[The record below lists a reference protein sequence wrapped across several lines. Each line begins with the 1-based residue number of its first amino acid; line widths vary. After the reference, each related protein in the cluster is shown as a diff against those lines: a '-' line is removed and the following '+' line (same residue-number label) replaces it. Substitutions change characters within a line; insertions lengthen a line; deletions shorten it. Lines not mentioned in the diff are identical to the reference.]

1 MGSVSLIGNSVAA
14 LTVPGFTI
22 PGISIP
28 WLTIP
33 WLTAR
38 ETAALI
44 VVVASLFF
52 FRVFRDRCLLVW
64 GAGWVAYGAFL
75 WVARAME
82 AHAASK
88 ALMAFAQADFVLAMG
103 LFAAAALMSAQAR
116 RALTALVAISWVL
129 MVFAAMRPLY
139 FPDSLYVVDSRTL
152 ALGLDVACRLLAAGA
167 VVELFRYRF
176 GRIGM
181 GSLLFGAGL
190 LTLNLNWPSFTSHIP
205 SEGYLLA
212 EVLFGSSML
221 LIVLDDSRL
230 RTRRLAVLNELT
242 VTIARGQNHAP
253 MMQTALEKLRAIA
266 GAKAAWF
273 QLMEGDHLV
282 PTQHTGLSA
291 EFLRD
296 IGQTANAE
304 TQAQVLQENRAVVV
318 KPSDMSGLE
327 REQLAKHGIQ
337 HVVLL
342 PVQGK
347 RAVIG
352 MLSFGC
358 SGSRSHTREEL
369 EFLETAAQALGIA
382 VENLRLLEQVLR
394 SQRQWM
400 NTFDSIQ
407 DLILAHD
414 ADFRILKTNQA
425 LLQRLGKAPADVLGN
440 LCKEVLPQRRSW
452 SGCPYC
458 ERGLGL
464 TEGLDLCFGGQS
476 VVSTS
481 SYAEQGSQQKGTIHV
496 VHDTTERQVAEEK
509 YRMLFEQAQE
519 GVFVATPEGSLL
531 DCNDAFVTM
540 LGYSNRDEL
549 MALDV
554 NSVLNAVPEER
565 EAFRREIE
573 AHNYVRNFEIT
584 VRRKDGTLLVVAQS
598 CFATRDAGGRI
609 ERYQGFVLDIT
620 EKKRSED
627 EMRRR
632 NRELNALNAMAVIA
646 TQSFDLDEIL
656 NLTLRQVV
664 SLFGAETGSVYLAA
678 EPEGTYRRRAGWG
691 PRSEARVRMA
701 EVVFSEGLGDLV
713 MRSRA
718 EVVTQDFMPHL
729 PPAVVEFVCADRLPY
744 WIWVVLWS
752 KDKPIGIMGI
762 ASKEDRHYS
771 SNDENLLVAIS
782 RQLATT
788 IEKVQLYEETCR
800 AYEDLRRTQEQLLQS
815 EKMSAVGQ
823 LISGVAHELNNP
835 LTAILGYAQ
844 LLEGAGLDTRS
855 ADYVRKLFKQAQ
867 RTHRVVQNLLSFARQ
882 RKPQKQEVDLRKV
895 LEESLTLREYDL
907 RVNNV
912 SLERDIPDDVP
923 SVVAD
928 PHQLEQVFLNIVN
941 NALDA
946 MVEGNGSGVLK
957 VRVFRKDAYV
967 CVEFDD
973 SGPGIKDPSRIF
985 DPFYTTKSVGKGT
998 GLGLSICYGIVKEH
1012 GGEIVAR
1019 NREEGGATIEVRL
1032 LASEKAALPEAVAPT
1047 RRESVLRGRV
1057 LLVEDEEAVMEF
1069 ERDVLV
1075 GAGADVTTSMSV
1087 EDTKERLLNGSF
1099 DVIVMNG
1106 RMPGGCSAQEMYDW
1120 IAKNRPGLEKGL
1132 LLTFSTMTDAPT
1144 RSFLQEHGVPSL
1156 AKPFEVADLI
1166 SQVRALSQREG
1177 KPDTK
1182 TTTDKKEEKAYTAGA
1197 GT

>member
-1 MGSVSLIGNSVAA
+1 MGLAGLFGNSVGV
-14 LTVPGFTI
+14 LTV
-22 PGISIP
+22 
-28 WLTIP
+28 P

-44 VVVASLFF
+44 VVVVSLLF
-52 FRVFRDRCLLVW
+52 FRVFRERCLLAW
-64 GAGWVAYGAFL
+64 GASWVAYGAFL
-75 WVARAME
+75 WVAGAGE
-82 AHAASK
+82 LHAASK
-88 ALMAFAQADFVLAMG
+88 SMAAFAQADFVLAMG

-116 RALTALVAISWVL
+116 RALTVLLAVSWVM
-129 MVFAAMRPLY
+129 MVCAAMRPLY
-139 FPDSLYVVDSRTL
+139 FPDSKALG
-152 ALGLDVACRLLAAGA
+152 LGLDVACRLIAVGAA
-167 VVELFRYRF
+167 VELLRYRF
-176 GRIGM
+176 GRIGL
-181 GSLLFGAGL
+181 GPFLFGAGL
-190 LTLNLNWPSFTSHIP
+190 LTLNLNWPPFTSRIP

-212 EVLFGSSML
+212 EVLFGSSIL
-221 LIVLDDSRL
+221 LVVLDDARL
-230 RTRRLAVLNELT
+230 RTRRLAMLNEMAA
-242 VTIARGQNHAP
+242 TIARSQNHGP
-253 MMQTALEKLRAIA
+253 MMQTALEKLRSVV

-273 QLMEGDHLV
+273 QLMDGDHLV
-282 PTQHTGLSA
+282 PTQHVSLSP
-291 EFLRD
+291 EILRAV
-296 IGQTANAE
+296 GQAGTDE
-304 TQAQVLQENRAVVV
+304 TQARVLHDNRAAVI
-318 KPSDMSGLE
+318 KLSE
-327 REQLAKHGIQ
+327 RSEPERGQLRKRGI
-337 HVVLL
+337 HHLVLL

-347 RAVIG
+347 KSVIG
-352 MLSFGC
+352 MLSLGC
-358 SGSRSHTREEL
+358 SGSRHHTREEL
-369 EFLETAAQALGIA
+369 EFLETVAQTLGIA

-425 LLQRLGKAPADVLGN
+425 LLQRLEKAPADVLGN
-440 LCKEVLPQRRSW
+440 LCEEVLPQKRAW

-458 ERGLGL
+458 ERGSGL
-464 TEGLDLCFGGQS
+464 TEGMDPCFGGQS

-481 SYAEQGSQQKGTIHV
+481 SYAEQGGQQKGTIHV
-496 VHDTTERQVAEEK
+496 MHDTTARQAAEEK

-519 GVFVATPEGSLL
+519 GVFVATLDGELL

-540 LGYSNRDEL
+540 LGYSSRDEL
-549 MALDV
+549 MALDMG
-554 NSVLNAVPEER
+554 SVLHAVPEER
-565 EAFRREIE
+565 EAFRKEIE

-584 VRRKDGTLLVVAQS
+584 VRRKDGTLLTVAQS
-598 CFATRDAGGRI
+598 CFATRDPGGYI

-656 NLTLRQVV
+656 NLTLRQVI

-678 EPEGTYRRRAGWG
+678 EPDGTYRRRAGWG

-701 EVVFSEGLGDLV
+701 EVVFPEGLGDLV

-729 PPAVVEFVCADRLPY
+729 PPAVVEFVCADRFPY

-844 LLEGAGLDTRS
+844 LLEGAGLDHRS

-907 RVNNV
+907 KVNNV
-912 SLERDIPDDVP
+912 TLEREIPEDVP

-946 MVEGNGSGVLK
+946 MAEGSNSGVLK
-957 VRVFRKDAYV
+957 VRVFKKDAFV
-967 CVEFDD
+967 CVEFHD

-1032 LASEKAALPEAVAPT
+1032 LASEKPALPEAVVST
-1047 RRESVLRGRV
+1047 RRESVLVGRV
-1057 LLVEDEEAVMEF
+1057 LLVEDEEAVLEF

-1075 GAGADVTTSMSV
+1075 GAGAEVTASLSV
-1087 EDTKERLLNGSF
+1087 EDMQQRLRSGAF

-1106 RMPGGCSAQEMYDW
+1106 RMPGGCSAREIYEW
-1120 IAKNRPGLEKGL
+1120 IATNRPGLEKGL
-1132 LLTFSTMTDAPT
+1132 LLTFSTVTDQQT
-1144 RSFLQEHGVPSL
+1144 RSFLQEHAVPSL

-1177 KPDTK
+1177 KPAMKTK
-1182 TTTDKKEEKAYTAGA
+1182 EKDEEKTAVASAGA
-1197 GT
+1197 

>member
-1 MGSVSLIGNSVAA
+1 MHPAGIFGNSV
-14 LTVPGFTI
+14 GM
-22 PGISIP
+22 
-28 WLTIP
+28 LTIP
-33 WLTAR
+33 RLAVPWLAVHWLTAR

-44 VVVASLFF
+44 VVVASLSF
-52 FRVFRDRCLLVW
+52 FRVFREHCLLAW
-64 GAGWVAYGAFL
+64 AAAWVAYGSFL
-75 WVARAME
+75 GVAGSSDL
-82 AHAASK
+82 HAASK
-88 ALMAFAQADFVLAMG
+88 PMLAFAQADFVLAMA
-103 LFAAAALMSAQAR
+103 LFAAAALISAQAR
-116 RALTALVAISWVL
+116 RLLTVLVAISWVL
-129 MVFAAMRPLY
+129 MVCAAMQPLY
-139 FPDSLYVVDSRTL
+139 LPDAKSFGY
-152 ALGLDVACRLLAAGA
+152 ALEIACRLIAVGAA
-167 VVELFRYRF
+167 VELFRYRF
-176 GRIGM
+176 GRIGL
-181 GSLLFGAGL
+181 GPILFVAGV
-190 LTLNLNWPSFTSHIP
+190 LTLNLHWFRFTSHIP
-205 SEGYLLA
+205 NEGYLLA
-212 EVLFGSSML
+212 EVLFGASIL
-221 LIVLDDSRL
+221 LVVLDDSKI
-230 RTRRLAVLNELT
+230 RTRRLALLNELT

-253 MMQTALEKLRAIA
+253 MMQTALEKLKGVV

-273 QLMEGDHLV
+273 QLMEGAVLI
-282 PTQHTGLSA
+282 PTQHSGLSP
-291 EFLRD
+291 EFLRSL
-296 IGQTANAE
+296 GQSGPDE
-304 TQAQVLQENRAVVV
+304 TQTKILQESRAAVV
-318 KPSDMSGLE
+318 KLPSLSEPQRIL
-327 REQLAKHGIQ
+327 LKKNGIYQ
-337 HVVLL
+337 VILL
-342 PVQGK
+342 PVEGK
-347 RAVIG
+347 KSVIG
-352 MLSFGC
+352 MVSLGC
-358 SGSRSHTREEL
+358 SRSRSHTREEL
-369 EFLETAAQALGIA
+369 DFLETAAQTLGIA
-382 VENLRLLEQVLR
+382 IENLRLLEQVLR

-425 LLQRLGKAPADVLGN
+425 LLQRLELAPADVLGHA
-440 LCKEVLPQRRSW
+440 CDEVLPQMRSW

-458 ERGLGL
+458 ERGSGL
-464 TEGLDLCFGGQS
+464 TEGMDPCFGGQS

-481 SYAEQGSQQKGTIHV
+481 SYAEQGTQQKGVIHV
-496 VHDTTERQVAEEK
+496 VHDTTQRQVAEEK

-519 GVFVATPEGSLL
+519 GVFVATPDGELL

-540 LGYSNRDEL
+540 LGYSSRDEL
-549 MALDV
+549 MALDMG
-554 NSVLNAVPEER
+554 SVLHAVPEER
-565 EAFRREIE
+565 ETFRKEIE
-573 AHNYVRNFEIT
+573 AHNYVRNFENTI
-584 VRRKDGTLLVVAQS
+584 RCKDGTHRAVAQS
-598 CFATRDAGGRI
+598 CFATRNAAGHI
-609 ERYQGFVLDIT
+609 ERYQGFVLDVT

-656 NLTLRQVV
+656 NLTLRQVI

-701 EVVFSEGLGDLV
+701 EVVFPDGLGDLV

-844 LLEGAGLDTRS
+844 LLDGAGLDHQS

-882 RKPQKQEVDLRKV
+882 RKPQKQQVDLRKV

-907 RVNNV
+907 KVNNV
-912 SLERDIPDDVP
+912 SLEREIPDDLP

-928 PHQLEQVFLNIVN
+928 PHQLEQVFLNIIN

-946 MVEGNGSGVLK
+946 MVESSGSGRLK

-985 DPFYTTKSVGKGT
+985 DPFYTTKQVGKGT

-1032 LASEKAALPEAVAPT
+1032 LASEKPALPETTSST
-1047 RRESVLRGRV
+1047 RRESVLAGRV
-1057 LLVEDEEAVMEF
+1057 LLVEDEEAVLEF

-1075 GAGADVTTSMSV
+1075 GAGAEVVTSMSI
-1087 EDTKERLLNGSF
+1087 EDTQQRLRTSSF

-1106 RMPGGCSAQEMYDW
+1106 RMPGGHSAIEIYEW
-1120 IAKNRPGLEKGL
+1120 IAKHCPGLEKGL
-1132 LLTFSTMTDAPT
+1132 LLTFSSVTDQQT
-1144 RSFLQEHGVPSL
+1144 RSFLQEKTVPSL

-1166 SQVRALSQREG
+1166 SQVRMLSQRES
-1177 KPDTK
+1177 KPGTTIK
-1182 TTTDKKEEKAYTAGA
+1182 TNDKNEEKAAVTGA
-1197 GT
+1197 GS

>member
-1 MGSVSLIGNSVAA
+1 MDPAGIFGNSVGMLA
-14 LTVPGFTI
+14 V
-22 PGISIP
+22 
-28 WLTIP
+28 P

-38 ETAALI
+38 ETSALI
-44 VVVASLFF
+44 VVAVSLLF
-52 FRVFRDRCLLVW
+52 FRVFRERCLLVW

-75 WVARAME
+75 WMTGTGE
-82 AHAASK
+82 SHAALK
-88 ALMAFAQADFVLAMG
+88 TTAAAAFAPTGFVLAMG
-103 LFAAAALMSAQAR
+103 LFAAAALISAHAK
-116 RALTALVAISWVL
+116 RALTVLVAVAWVL
-129 MVFAAMRPLY
+129 MVCAIMRPFY
-139 FPDSLYVVDSRTL
+139 FPDSKT
-152 ALGLDVACRLLAAGA
+152 LGLGVEVACRLMAAA
-167 VVELFRYRF
+167 AAVELLRYRF
-176 GRIGM
+176 GRIGL
-181 GSLLFGAGL
+181 GPFLFGAGL
-190 LTLNLNWPSFTSHIP
+190 VTLNLHWPRFTSHIP
-205 SEGYLLA
+205 GEAYLLA
-212 EVLFGSSML
+212 EVLFATSIL
-221 LIVLDDSRL
+221 LVVLDDARL
-230 RTRRLAVLNELT
+230 RMRQLAVLNELA

-253 MMQTALEKLRAIA
+253 MMQAALQKLKAVV

-273 QLMEGDHLV
+273 QSMEGDQLT
-282 PTQHTGLSA
+282 PTQQVGLSP
-291 EFLRD
+291 EFLRA
-296 IGQTANAE
+296 IGPLGADKATAE
-304 TQAQVLQENRAVVV
+304 TQARVLQNMLQNNDNRAVVL
-318 KPSDMSGLE
+318 KRSEITEPE
-327 REQLAKHGIQ
+327 RDQLFKYGIH

-342 PVQGK
+342 PVPGK
-347 RAVIG
+347 KSVIG
-352 MLSFGC
+352 LLSLGC
-358 SGSRSHTREEL
+358 SGGRGHTREEL
-369 EFLETAAQALGIA
+369 DFLETAAQTLGIA
-382 VENLRLLEQVLR
+382 AENLRLLEQVLR

-425 LLQRLGKAPADVLGN
+425 LLQRLERAPADVLGKR
-440 LCKEVLPQRRSW
+440 CEDVLPQMRDW

-458 ERGLGL
+458 ERSSGL
-464 TEGLDLCFGGQS
+464 TEGLDPCFGGQS

-496 VHDTTERQVAEEK
+496 VHDTTARQVAEEK

-519 GVFVATPEGSLL
+519 GVFVATPDGALL

-540 LGYSNRDEL
+540 LGYGSRDEL

-554 NSVLNAVPEER
+554 RSVLHAVPEEG
-565 EAFRREIE
+565 EAFCKEIE

-584 VRRKDGTLLVVAQS
+584 VRRKDGMLLAVAQS
-598 CFATRDAGGRI
+598 CFATRGADGRI
-609 ERYQGFVLDIT
+609 ECYQGFMLDIT

-656 NLTLRQVV
+656 NLTLRQVI
-664 SLFGAETGSVYLAA
+664 SLFGAETGSVYLAMEA
-678 EPEGTYRRRAGWG
+678 DGAYRRRAGWG

-701 EVVFSEGLGDLV
+701 EVVFPEGLGDLV
-713 MRSRA
+713 MRSRT
-718 EVVTQDFMPHL
+718 EVVTQDFLPHL
-729 PPAVVEFVCADRLPY
+729 PPALVEFVCADRLPY

-752 KDKPIGIMGI
+752 KEKPLGIMGI

-771 SNDENLLVAIS
+771 TNDENLLVAIS

-788 IEKVQLYEETCR
+788 VEKVQLYEETCR
-800 AYEDLRRTQEQLLQS
+800 AYEDLRRAQEQLLQS

-844 LLEGAGLDTRS
+844 LLEGAGLDHQS
-855 ADYVRKLFKQAQ
+855 PDYVRKLFKQAQ

-882 RKPQKQEVDLRKV
+882 RKPQKEQVDLRKV

-907 RVNNV
+907 KVNNV
-912 SLERDIPDDVP
+912 SLEREIPGDLP

-928 PHQLEQVFLNIVN
+928 PHQLEQVFLNIIN

-946 MVEGNGSGVLK
+946 MVESCGEGSPSGVLK
-957 VRVFRKDAYV
+957 VRVFKKDAFV

-973 SGPGIKDPSRIF
+973 SGPGIKDPNRIF

-1012 GGEIVAR
+1012 GGEIAAR
-1019 NREEGGATIEVRL
+1019 NREEGAASIGATIEVRL
-1032 LASEKAALPEAVAPT
+1032 LASEKPALPEAPAPA
-1047 RRESVLRGRV
+1047 RRESPLAGRV
-1057 LLVEDEEAVMEF
+1057 LLVEDEEAVLEF

-1075 GAGADVTTSMSV
+1075 GAGAEVTTSMRL
-1087 EDTKERLLNGSF
+1087 EDTQKQLRNGSF

-1106 RMPGGCSAQEMYDW
+1106 RMPGECSAQEMYEW
-1120 IAKNRPGLEKGL
+1120 IAKNCPGLEKGL
-1132 LLTFSTMTDAPT
+1132 LLTFSTVTDAQT
-1144 RSFLQEHGVPSL
+1144 RSFLQGKGVPSL

-1166 SQVRALSQREG
+1166 SQVRGLSRREG
-1177 KPDTK
+1177 KPATETK
-1182 TTTDKKEEKAYTAGA
+1182 ENNEKAYMAGV
-1197 GT
+1197 

>member
-1 MGSVSLIGNSVAA
+1 MDPAGLFGNSVGL
-14 LTVPGFTI
+14 LTV
-22 PGISIP
+22 
-28 WLTIP
+28 P

-38 ETAALI
+38 ETTALI
-44 VVVASLFF
+44 VVVVSLLF
-52 FRVFRDRCLLVW
+52 FRVFRERYLLVW
-64 GAGWVAYGAFL
+64 AAGWVAYGAFL
-75 WVARAME
+75 WLTGAGE
-82 AHAASK
+82 LHSASK
-88 ALMAFAQADFVLAMG
+88 AMAAFAQVDFVLAMG
-103 LFAAAALMSAQAR
+103 LFAAAALLSAQAR
-116 RALTALVAISWVL
+116 RALTVLVAVAWVT
-129 MVFAAMRPLY
+129 MVCAAMRPMY
-139 FPDSLYVVDSRTL
+139 FPDSKPIEH
-152 ALGLDVACRLLAAGA
+152 GLDIACRLIAAGA
-167 VVELFRYRF
+167 AIELLRYRL
-176 GRIGM
+176 GRIGL
-181 GSLLFGAGL
+181 GPLLFGAGL
-190 LTLNLNWPSFTSHIP
+190 LTLNLNWPPFTSHIP
-205 SEGYLLA
+205 TEGYLLA
-212 EVLFGSSML
+212 DVLFGSSIL
-221 LIVLDDSRL
+221 LVVLDDSRL
-230 RTRRLAVLNELT
+230 RLRRLAVLNELT
-242 VTIARGQNHAP
+242 VTIARSQNHAP
-253 MMQTALEKLRAIA
+253 MMQTALEKLRAVV
-266 GAKAAWF
+266 GAKAVWF

-282 PTQHTGLSA
+282 PTQHAGLSP
-291 EFLRD
+291 EFLRALGQ
-296 IGQTANAE
+296 IGTDEAQTR
-304 TQAQVLQENRAVVV
+304 VLQESRAAVMRL
-318 KPSDMSGLE
+318 SEMSGLE
-327 REQLAKHGIQ
+327 RQQLEKHGIHQ
-337 HVVLL
+337 VIRLPLL
-342 PVQGK
+342 GK
-347 RAVIG
+347 KSVIG
-352 MLSFGC
+352 MLSLGC
-358 SGSRSHTREEL
+358 SGNRRHTREEL
-369 EFLETAAQALGIA
+369 DFLETAAQTLGIA

-400 NTFDSIQ
+400 NTFDAIQ

-425 LLQRLGKAPADVLGN
+425 LLQRLEQAPADVLGN
-440 LCKEVLPQRRSW
+440 LCEEVLPQNRAW

-458 ERGLGL
+458 ERGSGL
-464 TEGLDLCFGGQS
+464 TEGMDPCFGGQS

-496 VHDTTERQVAEEK
+496 VHDTTAREVAEEK
-509 YRMLFEQAQE
+509 YRMLFDQVQE
-519 GVFVATPEGSLL
+519 GVFVATPDGELL

-540 LGYSNRDEL
+540 LGYSSRDEL
-549 MALDV
+549 MALDMG
-554 NSVLNAVPEER
+554 SVLHAVPEER
-565 EAFRREIE
+565 EAFRKEIE

-584 VRRKDGTLLVVAQS
+584 VRRKDGTLLTVAQS
-598 CFATRDAGGRI
+598 CFATRDSGGHI
-609 ERYQGFVLDIT
+609 GRYQGFVLDIT

-656 NLTLRQVV
+656 NLTLRQVI

-678 EPEGTYRRRAGWG
+678 EPDGTYRRRAGWG

-701 EVVFSEGLGDLV
+701 EVIFPEGLGDLV

-844 LLEGAGLDTRS
+844 LLEGAGLDHRS

-907 RVNNV
+907 KVNNV
-912 SLERDIPDDVP
+912 SLERDIPEDLP

-928 PHQLEQVFLNIVN
+928 PHQLEQVFLNIIN

-946 MVEGNGSGVLK
+946 MVERDGSGVLK
-957 VRVFRKDAYV
+957 VRVFKKDPYV
-967 CVEFDD
+967 CIEFDD
-973 SGPGIKDPSRIF
+973 SGPGIKDPTRIF

-1032 LASEKAALPEAVAPT
+1032 PASEKPALPEAAASP
-1047 RRESVLRGRV
+1047 RRESVLAGHV
-1057 LLVEDEEAVMEF
+1057 LLVEDEEAVLEF

-1075 GAGADVTTSMSV
+1075 GAGAEVTTSMSV
-1087 EDTKERLLNGSF
+1087 EDTQHQLRNGSF

-1106 RMPGGCSAQEMYDW
+1106 RMPGGCSAREMYEW
-1120 IAKNRPGLEKGL
+1120 ITTNCPGLEKGL
-1132 LLTFSTMTDAPT
+1132 LLTFSTVTDPQT

-1166 SQVRALSQREG
+1166 SQVRALSQREDSATM
-1177 KPDTK
+1177 KSKDQ
-1182 TTTDKKEEKAYTAGA
+1182 DKEKSAEEGASVAGA